1 MAVVTTADS
10 GLRAPELGATIVQLR
25 NPAATAR
32 ELEREAAALVSG
44 SRVPVVISSRV
55 DVALAVGAAGVN
67 LPEQDLPVAEARR
80 LLGGDRLL
88 GRSVHSV
95 GAAREA
101 EEEGADYILFGPVY
115 ASASHPGRPAAGLE
129 ALAGVAAAVR
139 IPVLAIGG
147 VDRGRA
153 EECRRHGAAGFAA
166 ISMFERERAW

>member
-25 NPAATAR
+25 NPAASAR
-32 ELEREAAALVSG
+32 ELEREAAALVGTST
-44 SRVPVVISSRV
+44 VPVVISSRV

-67 LPEQDLPVAEARR
+67 LPEQDLPVADARR
-80 LLGGDRLL
+80 LLGSDRLV

-101 EEEGADYILFGPVY
+101 EEEGADYVLFGPVF
-115 ASASHPGRPAAGLE
+115 ASASHPGRPAAGLA

-147 VDRGRA
+147 VDHERA
-153 EECRRHGAAGFAA
+153 EECLRHGAAGFAA
-166 ISMFERERAW
+166 ISLFERERAW